1 MLPPISTR
9 GRHADACRSGIAA
22 GAGAVWVT
30 HSCRGVYR
38 IDPHSGR
45 VTASFRVPD
54 VGDVVAV
61 ADGLVWVTNYNGWL
75 LRIQSRTD
83 RIVGKPIRAGLCD
96 CGLTASPGA
105 SWVTT

>member
-75 LRIQSRTD
+75 LRIQSRTG
-83 RIVGKPIRAGLCD
+83 RIAGERIRVGLGDWVLP
-96 CGLTASPGA
+96 PGRGA
-105 SWVTT
+105 VGVSS